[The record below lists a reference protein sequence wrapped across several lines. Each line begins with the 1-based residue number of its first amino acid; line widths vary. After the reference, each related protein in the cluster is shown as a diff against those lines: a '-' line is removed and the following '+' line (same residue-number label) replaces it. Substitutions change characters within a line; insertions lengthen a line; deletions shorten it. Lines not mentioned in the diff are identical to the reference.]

1 MRRLLP
7 LLAVLLVASSAPA
20 QHADILLWS
29 SAPGGGTLGATHDAS
44 TAIPLFRNVC
54 AAGQCLYS
62 SPDPGFLARTQDRPQ
77 DSQYVL
83 TGGPTISI
91 EVVAID
97 AGLSVKFGNS
107 TLRAAGDSVALG
119 RGTGIHV
126 HPSWQLLAPDGATKT
141 VAVTLRLRASGTYAA
156 SEPFRLELT
165 NGEDPAPSATP
176 AATATPT
183 ASPTATATATET
195 PAATHTA
202 TPTPTASATPTAT
215 ATATTAAACTG
226 DCSGDGAVTVD
237 EVVTGINIALGNVA
251 MAECMRFD
259 TNDDGLVTVDEIV
272 RAVNA
277 GLDGCPQ

>member
-7 LLAVLLVASSAPA
+7 LLSVLLLASSAPA

-77 DSQYVL
+77 DAQYVL
-83 TGGPTISI
+83 AGGPTISV

-119 RGTGIHV
+119 RGTRIHV
-126 HPSWQLLAPDGATKT
+126 HPSWQLLAADGAAKT

-165 NGEDPAPSATP
+165 NGEAPAPSATP

-183 ASPTATATATET
+183 VPPTATATATPT
-195 PAATHTA
+195 PTHTA
-202 TPTPTASATPTAT
+202 TPTPTASATATAT
-215 ATATTAAACTG
+215 VTATTAAACTG

-251 MAECMRFD
+251 MAECSRFD
-259 TNDDGLVTVDEIV
+259 ANGDGLVTVDEIV

-277 GLDGCPQ
+277 GLGGCPL